1 MIVQLLADQWK
12 FRKQISLDILPVNS
26 ISLHNYKQFFCF
38 LFYGVMIIQIVWS
51 GIFMVSVS
59 CQILR
64 IKWQFIIQ
72 TSIVFRQDLE
82 EYDYKEVDVSSKEA
96 DKGGSR
102 LVGARE
108 IKHETAPFLV
118 AINAFE
124 WVPLNWV
131 NNNKK
136 MDNVLH
142 PYKNFS
148 FILFL
153 VISLKLQAVLDL

>member
-1 MIVQLLADQWK
+1 
-12 FRKQISLDILPVNS
+12 
-26 ISLHNYKQFFCF
+26 
-38 LFYGVMIIQIVWS
+38 
-51 GIFMVSVS
+51 MVSVS

-72 TSIVFRQDLE
+72 TSIVFCQVTE

-124 WVPLNWV
+124 WVPFNWV
-131 NNNKK
+131 TYNTTL
-136 MDNVLH
+136 DNSFHLCKISVL
-142 PYKNFS
+142 FS
-148 FILFL
+148 F
-153 VISLKLQAVLDL
+153 

>member
-1 MIVQLLADQWK
+1 
-12 FRKQISLDILPVNS
+12 
-26 ISLHNYKQFFCF
+26 
-38 LFYGVMIIQIVWS
+38 MIIQIVWS

-72 TSIVFRQDLE
+72 TSIVFCQVTE

-131 NNNKK
+131 NNNKRK
-136 MDNVLH
+136 WTVFCIH
-142 PYKNFS
+142 TKF
-148 FILFL
+148 
-153 VISLKLQAVLDL
+153 